1 MEKDALVAYILLQ
14 IMFFA
19 IGVAVGAA
27 IRTVRDRRKR
37 LEDSDVR

>member
-1 MEKDALVAYILLQ
+1 MEIDALAAYVLLQ
-14 IMFFA
+14 TMLFA

>member
-1 MEKDALVAYILLQ
+1 MDIDALAAYILLQ

-27 IRTVRDRRKR
+27 IRTIKDRRKR
-37 LEDSDVR
+37 LEVSR